1 MLNNICNIHTHIHT
15 KKNHFE
21 FSICMFGW
29 TLNEAVAFKCPKAGN
44 YNPSDYPFRHYCI
57 EWKFM
62 CIHGCRGNRHV
73 VHATNFGQNA
83 TTAQKTK
90 SGKLNWT
97 ALNQFYPP
105 MPYNR
110 ISFWN
115 ASLCLCIHTHANT
128 CDVSECWL
136 WMLVTSFHG
145 ERIHL
150 TLLQSTEARFEMMKF
165 YGIFNKLFDFAL
177 QTDEFL
183 CVWWIH
189 KYLFTSQGRRNARW
203 LCMLIVGDTGCRRW
217 KQILWIPLIY
227 GNQ

>member
-15 KKNHFE
+15 KKNHIE

-44 YNPSDYPFRHYCI
+44 YNPSDYPFRHYCT
-57 EWKFM
+57 EWKCM

-115 ASLCLCIHTHANT
+115 APLCLCIHTHANT

-136 WMLVTSFHG
+136 CKRVSYRHTIGKPSLNVGYILPWGMNSLDVVAKHRGTFW
-145 ERIHL
+145 
-150 TLLQSTEARFEMMKF
+150 
-165 YGIFNKLFDFAL
+165 N
-177 QTDEFL
+177 DE
-183 CVWWIH
+183 
-189 KYLFTSQGRRNARW
+189 
-203 LCMLIVGDTGCRRW
+203 
-217 KQILWIPLIY
+217 ILW
-227 GNQ
+227 NF